1 MTAIEKLVII
11 RKMAEEEF
19 IHYANIAYETRNS
32 SYAEKRDWA
41 KDWLESIEKV
51 ITEDEDY
58 APKCEYLTD
67 EDVSAAA
74 RKSAAGINFSLLRT
88 RDEIYIRGF
97 NDGQYWSKQQLK
109 EQSKPL
115 NK

>member
-1 MTAIEKLVII
+1 MTAEEKLVII

-19 IHYANIAYETRNS
+19 IHYAHIAYETKSS
-32 SYAEKRDWA
+32 SYTEKRDWA
-41 KDWLESIEKV
+41 EDWLNSIEKV
-51 ITEDEDY
+51 IEEDEDY

-67 EDVSAAA
+67 ENVSAAA
-74 RKSAAGINFSLLRT
+74 RNSAAGINFSLLRT

-97 NDGQYWSKQQLK
+97 NDGQYWMKQQMNGCDTK
-109 EQSKPL
+109 S